1 MAKYFW
7 IFFILLLIWML
18 IGYFLC
24 KKFICSPA
32 VPLVTD
38 TCAAWD
44 VNDGKKDIFDI
55 QSNIHF
61 KRSNYLHLTNYTS
74 VNNAI
79 TQMANYLNANKER
92 ALTITGL
99 YASNENNSH
108 NLLPNLG
115 LARADDVKSWLE
127 SKQVGSD
134 QINIK
139 AELTDANCY
148 KGDTL
153 RRGVEFLLGP
163 KKSDDARLA
172 AIKSRLFGKP
182 INLYF
187 NTGSDNPNITPQHR
201 QDFAD
206 LFYYLDNVNG
216 AKLDVHG
223 HTDNVGNP
231 AANITLS
238 QNRANDVKNY
248 IMTNGGV
255 ASQRMDTNGFGPNN
269 PIAPN
274 DTPANKAM
282 NRRVEVT
289 LK

>member
-7 IFFILLLIWML
+7 IFFILLLIWLL

-24 KKFICSPA
+24 TKFICGLPA
-32 VPLVTD
+32 AAD
-38 TCAAWD
+38 NCAVWNVD
-44 VNDGKKDIFDI
+44 DGNKDIFDI
-55 QSNIHF
+55 NQNVHF
-61 KRSNYLHLTNYTS
+61 VRSNYRHLPNYAS
-74 VNNAI
+74 VNNAMD
-79 TQMANYLNANKER
+79 QMANYLKNNTDR

-99 YASNENNSH
+99 YDTLENNSH

-115 LARADDVKSWLE
+115 LARADDVKSLLE
-127 SKQVGSD
+127 RKQVNSD
-134 QINIK
+134 QIDITHR
-139 AELTDANCY
+139 LTDEACY
-148 KGDTL
+148 NGDTL
-153 RRGVEFLLGP
+153 RRGIEFAVGE

-172 AIKSRLFGKP
+172 AIKDRLFGKP
-182 INLYF
+182 IMLYF
-187 NTGSDNPNITPQHR
+187 NTGSDNPNITTQHR

-206 LFYYLDNVNG
+206 LFYYLDKVNG
-216 AKLDVHG
+216 SKLDVGG

-255 ASQRMDTNGFGPNN
+255 ASQRMDTAGFGPNS

-274 DTPANKAM
+274 DTPENRAL

>member
-1 MAKYFW
+1 MSKYFW
-7 IFFILLLIWML
+7 IFFILLLIWL
-18 IGYFLC
+18 IIGYFLC

-32 VPLVTD
+32 LPVD
-38 TCAAWD
+38 KCAVWD
-44 VNDGKKDIFDI
+44 VDDGNKDIFDI
-55 QSNIHF
+55 NQNVHF
-61 KRSNYLHLTNYTS
+61 VRSSYRHLPNYNS
-74 VNNAI
+74 VNNAMD
-79 TQMANYLNANKER
+79 QMANYLKNNTER

-99 YASNENNSH
+99 YDTLENNSH

-127 SKQVGSD
+127 SKQVSSD
-134 QINIK
+134 QINITQK
-139 AELTDANCY
+139 LTDEACY
-148 KGDTL
+148 RGDTL
-153 RRGVEFLLGP
+153 RRGVEFAVGE
-163 KKSDDARLA
+163 KKSNETRLS
-172 AIKSRLFGKP
+172 AIKNRLFGKP
-182 INLYF
+182 VMLYF
-187 NTGSDNPNITPQHR
+187 NTGSDNPNITAQHR

-216 AKLDVHG
+216 SKLDIGG
-223 HTDNVGNP
+223 HTDNAGAV
-231 AANITLS
+231 AANIALS

-255 ASQRMDTNGFGPNN
+255 ANQRMDTAGFGPNS

-274 DTPANKAM
+274 DTPQNMAL